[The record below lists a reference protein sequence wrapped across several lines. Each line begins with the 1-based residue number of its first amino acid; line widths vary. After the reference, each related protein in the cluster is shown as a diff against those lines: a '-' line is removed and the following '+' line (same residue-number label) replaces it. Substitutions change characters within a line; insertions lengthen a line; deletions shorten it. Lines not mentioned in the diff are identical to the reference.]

1 MARHIVACGGGGWM
15 SDGRIG
21 ALERYILGLCASER
35 PRVCFLPT
43 ASGDSDALV
52 TRFYEAFE
60 DVACEPSHVALFRP
74 HPERIAERLLAA
86 DAIYVGGGSTANLI
100 AIWEAHA
107 LGAVLRRAW
116 ERGTVLSGVSAGAI
130 CWFEWGITDS
140 LGAGYAP
147 VEGLGFAAGGFCPHA
162 DGDPARVPAL
172 RELVGRG
179 AMPPTLAV
187 DDGAA
192 VHLMDGAV
200 HRVVVT
206 GPGLGAR
213 RVGPGGTS
221 QDLEGPAPALA
232 PAG

>member
-1 MARHIVACGGGGWM
+1 MADGG
-15 SDGRIG
+15 IG
-21 ALERYILGLCASER
+21 ALERYILGLCAIER

-43 ASGDSDALV
+43 ASGDSDGLV
-52 TRFYEAFE
+52 TRFYEAFA
-60 DVACEPSHVALFRP
+60 DVDCEPSHVALFRP
-74 HPERIAERLLAA
+74 HPERVAERLLAA

-100 AIWEAHA
+100 AIWQAHS

-116 ERGTVLSGVSAGAI
+116 DRGTVLSGVSAGAI
-130 CWFEWGITDS
+130 CWFEWGVTDA

-147 VEGLGFAAGGFCPHA
+147 VKGLGLAAGGFCPHA

-172 RELVGRG
+172 RELIGRG
-179 AMPPTLAV
+179 LMPPTLAV

-192 VHLMDGAV
+192 VHLMDGELE
-200 HRVVVT
+200 RVVVT

-213 RVGPGGTS
+213 RVGPGGVS
-221 QDLEGPAPALA
+221 EDLEGPAPALA

>member
-1 MARHIVACGGGGWM
+1 MA
-15 SDGRIG
+15 DGRVG

-43 ASGDSDALV
+43 ASGDSDGLV
-52 TRFYEAFE
+52 TRFYEAFA
-60 DVACEPSHVALFRP
+60 DADCEPSHVALFRP
-74 HPERIAERLLAA
+74 HPEGVAERLLAA
-86 DAIYVGGGSTANLI
+86 DAIYVGGGSTVNLI

-116 ERGTVLSGVSAGAI
+116 EGGTVLSGVSAGAI

-147 VEGLGFAAGGFCPHA
+147 VRGLGFAPGGFCPHA

-172 RELVGRG
+172 REMVGRG

-192 VHLMDGAV
+192 VHLMDGELQ
-200 HRVVVT
+200 RVVVT

-221 QDLEGPAPALA
+221 EDLEGPAPALA